1 MNNAWRVLDREWCL
15 SIRTTWI
22 ISIPSIGYSGWRRS
36 SRTCTKKKKRHK
48 GVFRQEGYPSLC
60 FNYSRRGLRAHRRS
74 LDNSNACIRYLYLH
88 ARITE
93 QTSSFKS
100 SYANGWHL
108 KQTLH
113 EKRTYNK
120 RLGFFFPSPAVKL
133 VELFHIHAKAS
144 LNLKKCSECLLHP
157 LCVFFF

>member
-1 MNNAWRVLDREWCL
+1 MLVNQDRLNQDDADHFHSECRIFRWKVQLQNQACF
-15 SIRTTWI
+15 IKN
-22 ISIPSIGYSGWRRS
+22 
-36 SRTCTKKKKRHK
+36 KKKLKKDTK

-60 FNYSRRGLRAHRRS
+60 FNYSRRGLRSHRRS
-74 LDNSNACIRYLYLH
+74 PDNSNARIQYLYLH
-88 ARITE
+88 AGITE

-120 RLGFFFPSPAVKL
+120 RLGFFFSFFSPPLFPAVKL
-133 VELFHIHAKAS
+133 AELFHIHEKAS
-144 LNLKKCSECLLHP
+144 
-157 LCVFFF
+157 